1 LAQVKGLFASHP
13 FGAMWVLILALRAAA
28 AAGRDEESVSPVEK
42 VLELMNSLYA
52 QVEDEGKEEAATYK
66 KFACFCKDTQLS
78 KDKAIKDGNDNESD
92 QLATIEQMNAK
103 EASLTQSITD
113 LNNDLDNGEQSLI
126 DATNERAEQKAK
138 YDKKHTDTVNSVEGV
153 RTAMADIAAATS
165 FVEKEAILKSS
176 KVQALINALDPGTS
190 SRPMPDVSLVSITD
204 IGDKSREHAGLGAS
218 SSITEV
224 LDALLDDWTKKAKRM
239 EDNEKA
245 RKDLYDKTSAELR
258 KMIKDTE
265 AAIDAAKIQLSETAA
280 TLAKTKGQLT
290 ETKANLHDDTKYLK
304 DLTAQCEM
312 KANEWDQRSTMRA
325 GELKALQEA
334 IDIVG
339 GSVAKTAGTRGYTDN
354 SEAFLQ
360 GGAPAKYA
368 YTDVVFTQLKEVK
381 KAGQTF
387 AMSAREKQERLDAVN
402 KIHDSA
408 KTLKSS
414 DLSLLAMRIAADPFA
429 KVKELIQQLIT
440 RLLTESQNEAT
451 QKGWCDTEIGKANTD
466 RDHRMADTK
475 SLSAEALVLEA
486 EKKNQ
491 EELIKTLSEELAAVQ
506 SDHSEA
512 TRIREAEKAEN
523 KKTLEDSREG
533 LTAVTKAL
541 ETLKKFYGK
550 GSRANQ
556 SGYAFTQT
564 ASEQSPAAADMAAA
578 GVTGA
583 QGNYEGNQAA
593 GGGIIGML
601 EVIQSDFKR
610 SIEMA
615 ETAEKESSTEYA
627 SYNKEAK
634 ASMMSKE
641 TGLENAK
648 DDLKIASGDLVATLN
663 KLKDNQKLLDMS
675 LQALETLRPACV
687 DTGMSW
693 EEKVKRRDAEIQALK
708 DALAVFED
716 PNGLGFLQK

>member
-1 LAQVKGLFASHP
+1 
-13 FGAMWVLILALRAAA
+13 MWVLILALRAAA

-92 QLATIEQMNAK
+92 QLATIEQMTAK

-113 LNNDLDNGEQSLI
+113 LNTDLDNGEQSLI
-126 DATNERAEQKAK
+126 DATNERAEEKAK
-138 YDKKHTDTVNSVEGV
+138 YDKKHTDCINSVEGV
-153 RTAMADIAAATS
+153 RTAIADIAAATS

-176 KVQALINALDPGTS
+176 KVQALIDALDP
-190 SRPMPDVSLVSITD
+190 
-204 IGDKSREHAGLGAS
+204 GDKSREHAGLGAS

-239 EDNEKA
+239 EDKEKA
-245 RKDLYDKTSAELR
+245 KKQLYDKTSAELR

-265 AAIDAAKIQLSETAA
+265 AAIDAAKIQLSETKA
-280 TLAKTKGQLT
+280 TLATTKGQLT

-354 SEAFLQ
+354 TAAFLQ

-368 YTDVVFTQLKEVK
+368 YTDVVFTQMKEVK

-387 AMSAREKQERLDAVN
+387 VMSARAKQERLDAVT

-408 KTLKSS
+408 KTLKSA

>member
-1 LAQVKGLFASHP
+1 
-13 FGAMWVLILALRAAA
+13 MWVLILALRAAA

-153 RTAMADIAAATS
+153 RTAMADIAGATS

-387 AMSAREKQERLDAVN
+387 AMSAREKAERLEAVN

-408 KTLKSS
+408 KTLKST

-440 RLLTESQNEAT
+440 GSSR
-451 QKGWCDTEIGKANTD
+451 
-466 RDHRMADTK
+466 
-475 SLSAEALVLEA
+475 SLRTRRRRRAG
-486 EKKNQ
+486 
-491 EELIKTLSEELAAVQ
+491 
-506 SDHSEA
+506 A
-512 TRIREAEKAEN
+512 TRRSARPTRTA
-523 KKTLEDSREG
+523 TTGWRTRRASAPRRWCSRPRRR
-533 LTAVTKAL
+533 TRRSSSRRSRRSSPR
-541 ETLKKFYGK
+541 
-550 GSRANQ
+550 SRATTPRRRG
-556 SGYAFTQT
+556 SVRRRRPRT
-564 ASEQSPAAADMAAA
+564 
-578 GVTGA
+578 
-583 QGNYEGNQAA
+583 
-593 GGGIIGML
+593 
-601 EVIQSDFKR
+601 R
-610 SIEMA
+610 
-615 ETAEKESSTEYA
+615 
-627 SYNKEAK
+627 
-634 ASMMSKE
+634 
-641 TGLENAK
+641 
-648 DDLKIASGDLVATLN
+648 
-663 KLKDNQKLLDMS
+663 KLS
-675 LQALETLRPACV
+675 RTR
-687 DTGMSW
+687 G
-693 EEKVKRRDAEIQALK
+693 KVSRR
-708 DALAVFED
+708 
-716 PNGLGFLQK
+716 

>member
-92 QLATIEQMNAK
+92 QLATIEQMTAK

-113 LNNDLDNGEQSLI
+113 LNTDLDNGEQSLI
-126 DATNERAEQKAK
+126 DATNERAEEKAK
-138 YDKKHTDTVNSVEGV
+138 YDKKHTDCINSVEGV
-153 RTAMADIAAATS
+153 RTAIADIAAATS

-176 KVQALINALDPGTS
+176 KVQALIDALDP
-190 SRPMPDVSLVSITD
+190 
-204 IGDKSREHAGLGAS
+204 GDKSREHAGLGAS

-239 EDNEKA
+239 EDKEKA
-245 RKDLYDKTSAELR
+245 KKQLYDKTSAELR

-265 AAIDAAKIQLSETAA
+265 AAIDAAKIQLSETKA
-280 TLAKTKGQLT
+280 TLATTKGQLT

-354 SEAFLQ
+354 TAAFLQ

-368 YTDVVFTQLKEVK
+368 YTDVVFTQMKEVK

-387 AMSAREKQERLDAVN
+387 VMSARAKQERLDAVT

-408 KTLKSS
+408 KTLKSA

>member
-1 LAQVKGLFASHP
+1 
-13 FGAMWVLILALRAAA
+13 MWVLILALRAAA

-153 RTAMADIAAATS
+153 RTAMADIAGATS

-387 AMSAREKQERLDAVN
+387 AMSAREKAERLEAVN

>member
-1 LAQVKGLFASHP
+1 ML
-13 FGAMWVLILALRAAA
+13 
-28 AAGRDEESVSPVEK
+28 
-42 VLELMNSLYA
+42 LEDWSA
-52 QVEDEGKEEAATYK
+52 KTKRIEDE
-66 KFACFCKDTQLS
+66 
-78 KDKAIKDGNDNESD
+78 
-92 QLATIEQMNAK
+92 
-103 EASLTQSITD
+103 
-113 LNNDLDNGEQSLI
+113 
-126 DATNERAEQKAK
+126 
-138 YDKKHTDTVNSVEGV
+138 
-153 RTAMADIAAATS
+153 
-165 FVEKEAILKSS
+165 
-176 KVQALINALDPGTS
+176 
-190 SRPMPDVSLVSITD
+190 
-204 IGDKSREHAGLGAS
+204 
-218 SSITEV
+218 
-224 LDALLDDWTKKAKRM
+224 
-239 EDNEKA
+239 EKA
-245 RKDLYDKTSAELR
+245 RKELYDKTSAELR
-258 KMIKDTE
+258 QMIKDTE
-265 AAIDAAKIQLSETAA
+265 SAIDTSKIQLSETQA
-280 TLAKTKGQLT
+280 TLASTKGQLT
-290 ETKANLHDDTKYLK
+290 ETKANLHDDNKYLK
-304 DLTAQCEM
+304 DLTAQCEV
-312 KANEWDQRSTMRA
+312 KAKEWDQRSTMRA
-325 GELKALQEA
+325 GELKALESA
-334 IDIVG
+334 ISIVG
-339 GSVAKTAGTRGYTDN
+339 GTVAGVDQRGYTDN
-354 SEAFLQ
+354 TASLLQ
-360 GGAPAKYA
+360 GGAAPSDSKDS

-381 KAGQTF
+381 KSSQHVAE
-387 AMSAREKQERLDAVN
+387 SARAKQARLDAVTQIKHAAKKLN
-402 KIHDSA
+402 SA
-408 KTLKSS
+408 
-414 DLSLLAMRIAADPFA
+414 DMSLLAMKIAADPFA

-693 EEKVKRRDAEIQALK
+693 DEKTKRREAEIQALK
-708 DALAVFED
+708 DALEVFND
-716 PNGLGFLQK
+716 PNGLGFLQKSQ

>member
-1 LAQVKGLFASHP
+1 
-13 FGAMWVLILALRAAA
+13 MWVLILALRAAA

-153 RTAMADIAAATS
+153 RTAMADIAGATS

-387 AMSAREKQERLDAVN
+387 AMSAREKAERLEAVN

-408 KTLKSS
+408 KTLKST

-716 PNGLGFLQK
+716 PNGLGFLQT